1 MSAGQIIPAAFYPRR
16 CRKTDILNLFFA
28 GLAKP
33 VFVLMAVLALGY
45 LLGSVRIKGLS
56 LGSAGV
62 LIAALLCGLASSG
75 GLFPELGSE
84 SARGVWSFLSS
95 MGTAL
100 FITAVGLTAGPG
112 FFRNLGRG
120 SLKVFVLGVLI
131 VASGCT
137 LLVLISRLDAR
148 VDASLGLGLM
158 TGAMTST
165 PGFSSAAESPLLSAP
180 ALAAGYGIAYIF
192 GIFSKVLFMQ
202 LAPRFSGADMN
213 AEREKFFAANAAP
226 IPEINRQ
233 LRAPDKKGF
242 CAFALTAAL
251 GLALGSLSLPGGF
264 SLGASGGTLIS
275 GLVVGHFRHVGGL
288 DLRVPKSSLDFF
300 REMGLV
306 LFLVGA
312 GIPGGISFAQHVRPV
327 YFLYGA
333 IMSLVPMFIG
343 YLAARRILGMDLL
356 QALGSIAGGC
366 TSTPALGALISAC
379 GTDSVVSAYA
389 AAYPVALV
397 CMVFA
402 AKLLPVLL

>member
-1 MSAGQIIPAAFYPRR
+1 
-16 CRKTDILNLFFA
+16 
-28 GLAKP
+28 
-33 VFVLMAVLALGY
+33 MAVLALGY
-45 LLGSVRIKGLS
+45 MLGSIKIKGLS

-62 LIAALLCGLASSG
+62 LIAALLCGLASSA
-75 GLFPELGSE
+75 GLFPELDSD
-84 SARGVWSFLSS
+84 SARQVWSFLSS

-112 FFRNLGRG
+112 FFRSPGRG
-120 SLKVFVLGVLI
+120 SLKVFVLGILI

-137 LLVLISRLDAR
+137 LLLLINRLDPR

-165 PGFSSAAESPLLSAP
+165 PGFSSAAESPLISAP

-202 LAPRFSGADMN
+202 LIPRLSGADMN
-213 AEREKFFAANAAP
+213 AEREKFIAANSAP
-226 IPEINRQ
+226 IPEIKRT
-233 LRAPDKKGF
+233 LHAPDPKGF

-251 GLALGSLSLPGGF
+251 GLALGSISLPGGF
-264 SLGASGGTLIS
+264 SLGASGGTLLA
-275 GLVVGHFRHVGGL
+275 GLAVGHFRHVGSL
-288 DLRVPKSSLDFF
+288 DLRVPKASLDFF
-300 REMGLV
+300 RELGLV

-312 GIPGGISFAQHVRPV
+312 GIPGGISFARHVRPI

-333 IMSLVPMFIG
+333 VMSLVPMFIG
-343 YLAARRILGMDLL
+343 YLAARRILRMDLL
-356 QALGSIAGGC
+356 RALGSVAGGC

-379 GTDSVVSAYA
+379 GTDKVVSAYA

-402 AKLLPVLL
+402 AKLLPLIMQL